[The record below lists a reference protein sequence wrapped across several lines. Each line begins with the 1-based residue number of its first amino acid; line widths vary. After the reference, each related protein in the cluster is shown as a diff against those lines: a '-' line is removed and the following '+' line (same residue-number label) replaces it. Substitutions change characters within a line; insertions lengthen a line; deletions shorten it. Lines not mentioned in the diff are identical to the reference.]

1 MEMNPLVL
9 SFLCAL
15 AALGLIAYSVLD
27 KENPL
32 FSSGQRIDKSVS
44 RPVLPAV
51 SDMAAEKLEQQIIA
65 LEAETQKLVLEHRSL
80 QAQLELAKKIETE
93 LKGELDSFK
102 QINAERMKA
111 PQPVGEDTQA
121 LKEKLFNKEREL
133 EKELSTRSELKNQ
146 LEEKINK
153 LVLQEKK
160 SAELTDKISALEA
173 QVNEYRTA
181 LKSQADALE
190 ELKTRQPQPSAAQET
205 DTLRKES
212 EELKAAIAAY
222 KEKEDARNKDL
233 EVLKAR
239 LEEKETLLK
248 KLSDTPA
255 QAGISA
261 QEYNRLKE
269 KLEQAEEVLRILHA
283 ADK

>member
-181 LKSQADALE
+181 VKSQADALE

-212 EELKAAIAAY
+212 EELKAEIAAY

>member
-102 QINAERMKA
+102 QINAERMKV

-212 EELKAAIAAY
+212 EELKAEIAAY

>member
-212 EELKAAIAAY
+212 EELKAEIAAY

>member
-1 MEMNPLVL
+1 
-9 SFLCAL
+9 
-15 AALGLIAYSVLD
+15 
-27 KENPL
+27 
-32 FSSGQRIDKSVS
+32 
-44 RPVLPAV
+44 
-51 SDMAAEKLEQQIIA
+51 
-65 LEAETQKLVLEHRSL
+65 L

-190 ELKTRQPQPSAAQET
+190 ELKTRQPQPSVAQET

-212 EELKAAIAAY
+212 EELKAEIAAY

-255 QAGISA
+255 RAGISA

>member
-190 ELKTRQPQPSAAQET
+190 ELKTRQPQPSVAQET

-212 EELKAAIAAY
+212 EELKAEIAAY

-255 QAGISA
+255 RAGISA

>member
-32 FSSGQRIDKSVS
+32 FSSGQRISKSVS
-44 RPVLPAV
+44 RPVLPAA

-80 QAQLELAKKIETE
+80 QAQLELAKKIETD

-102 QINAERMKA
+102 QINAERMKV
-111 PQPVGEDTQA
+111 PQPAGEDTQA